1 MFTQHLSNAVTE
13 NIKEQST
20 LRSLPIVNPNQQ
32 LNEEEIVN
40 MLQEL
45 DSNDDLTP
53 SSSDESDNIDELYT
67 PKDQKAKKRAP

>member
-1 MFTQHLSNAVTE
+1 
-13 NIKEQST
+13 
-20 LRSLPIVNPNQQ
+20 
-32 LNEEEIVN
+32 

-53 SSSDESDNIDELYT
+53 FSSDESENIDELYT